1 MMMKNK
7 FVICSVVIIVLTA
20 CIICT
25 GCTSTQSA
33 QTTLPTIPPSITT
46 TSQPPDPTA
55 TMATTTASMEQT
67 TAPTAIPE
75 PILTP
80 EVPSAQPAFTSAP
93 GDPSSVLVSYPDLFN
108 TGNGEGLYALLSEN
122 MKLHYPIDTLNNELA
137 AARSNGYIIEKV
149 QVNNQI
155 IEENTTILEVD
166 ISWKIAGSPVTSTP
180 RFFLVYEN
188 DQWKLDSLIVSP
200 QSS

>member
-1 MMMKNK
+1 MMIKNK
-7 FVICSVVIIVLTA
+7 FVICSFVIIVLSA
-20 CIICT
+20 SIICT

-75 PILTP
+75 PTPIP

-108 TGNGEGLYALLSEN
+108 TGNREGLYALLSEN
-122 MKLHYPIDTLNNELA
+122 MKLYSPIVDSELA
-137 AARSNGYIIEKV
+137 AARSNGYIIEKI
-149 QVNNQI
+149 QVTNQI
-155 IEENTTILEVD
+155 IEENTAIVDVD
-166 ISWKIAGSPVTSTP
+166 ISWMVAGTSTTSSP
-180 RFFLVYEN
+180 RFFLVHEN
-188 DQWKLDSLIVSP
+188 DQWKLDSLILSPDVS
-200 QSS
+200 

>member
-7 FVICSVVIIVLTA
+7 FFICSVVIIVLTA

-46 TSQPPDPTA
+46 TSQPPSPSTD
-55 TMATTTASMEQT
+55 SMEQT

-75 PILTP
+75 PLLTH
-80 EVPSAQPAFTSAP
+80 EVPSSQPAFTSAP

-108 TGNGEGLYALLSEN
+108 TGNGAGLFALLSEN

-137 AARSNGYIIEKV
+137 AARSNGYSIEKV

-155 IEENTTILEVD
+155 IEENTAIVEVD
-166 ISWKIAGSPVTSTP
+166 ISWKVAGSPVTSTP

-200 QSS
+200 QNS